1 MYSGEGMNREKVK
14 LAVLWSSVEALS
26 SVIINFGALIYL
38 ARILKP
44 DDFGNLASAQIIASL
59 LSLILG
65 LGLTEAVIQRKE
77 LDTKVQEVVLGFCLL
92 LSLIAI
98 IISLAVILFFV
109 YFLGNV
115 IVGKILIFETCGVVF
130 TLLSILPTALLMR
143 ELKMSAFTKRTLVS
157 KLFFFITAIPL
168 ALSGYGFWSV
178 VFGNLMQ
185 YFSAALLL
193 FITVRKELPRRIRFD
208 FKILKELLTFGV
220 FVMVENVLWSVLSRV
235 FSLLIATFH
244 GTYALGIYNMSTR
257 LTDAILNVLNTIV
270 GRLVLPLFSRLQDD
284 YEQLEK
290 AFFKATQLFNLISM
304 PAFIGLGLTCYD
316 WIPVILGDE
325 WIRIAPII
333 QIISV
338 MNAIM
343 FSRMFVGTT
352 MKAIGQSKRFMYLS
366 ALSAFLSIM
375 TVVITKDTS
384 LITTMLSWT
393 TIRIIITIPFGM
405 YLMYKIIRI
414 TYLNQLKPIY
424 LPFIATVIM
433 VLLFEPLHNLFINYG
448 FKGSVLLVLDVVCSG
463 LVYLVSVF
471 IFSKF
476 RMFRGN

>member
-1 MYSGEGMNREKVK
+1 MNREKVK

-44 DDFGNLASAQIIASL
+44 EDFGNLASAQIIASL

-77 LDTKVQEVVLGFCLL
+77 IDAKVLEVVLGFCFLL
-92 LSLIAI
+92 CLVAI
-98 IISLAVILFFV
+98 IIASGVILFFV
-109 YFLGNV
+109 FFLNNPTV
-115 IVGKILIFETCGVVF
+115 AKILIFETCGVIF

-157 KLFFFITAIPL
+157 KLFFFVTAIPL
-168 ALSGYGFWSV
+168 ALSGFGFWSV

-193 FITVRKELPRRIRFD
+193 FISVRKVLPRRVRLD
-208 FKILKELLTFGV
+208 FEILKELLTFGI
-220 FVMVENVLWSVLSRV
+220 FVMMENVLWSVLSRV
-235 FSLLIATFH
+235 FSLLIAAFH

-284 YEQLEK
+284 HKQLEK
-290 AFFKATQLFNLISM
+290 AFFKATQFFNLISM
-304 PAFIGLGLTCYD
+304 PAFIGLALTCYD
-316 WIPVILGDE
+316 WIPLILGAQ
-325 WIRIAPII
+325 WIKIAPII
-333 QIISV
+333 QIISI
-338 MNAIM
+338 MNAVM

-366 ALSAFLSIM
+366 AVSAALSII
-375 TVVITKDTS
+375 TVFITKDTS
-384 LITTMLSWT
+384 LVTTMLSWT
-393 TIRIIITIPFGM
+393 SVRIMVTIPFGM
-405 YLMYKIIRI
+405 YLMYKIIKI
-414 TYLNQLKPIY
+414 TSLNQLKPVF
-424 LPFIATVIM
+424 LPCFATIIM
-433 VLLFEPLHNLFINYG
+433 VLFFEPINSLLRHHSIEG
-448 FKGSVLLVLDVVCSG
+448 IALLVLEVVSSI
-463 LVYLVSVF
+463 LVYLISIF
-471 IFSKF
+471 IFVKF
-476 RMFRGN
+476 RMLRVY